1 MASSI
6 YYPQSACT
14 LHNIAQSFC
23 QNPES
28 ADDFASQVLR
38 ANPQT
43 NSLNTHNAPNRPLVV
58 PNTSLSSSVNLTEL
72 LCCRP
77 EEHETLSQLSQQVGG
92 ATVMGLANMLWDTR
106 IPDAVGDL
114 NTFGGNGMGAALASS
129 NNVLKAINEYD
140 HALKHYEDLRNHRAA
155 PRMVRAAQARADS
168 AFGKMN
174 QVLQMKSLNYLNT
187 NTFKTRPTTNATGK
201 QVWESIPVRDTSDV
215 QKLAKFAKTARVV
228 GPGFIVLDG
237 YLRANSV
244 YHMHQDN
251 DPRWKRE
258 AFVQSVGFVGGIAAG
273 ALIGTVIAMSSL
285 GIIIGLVAGGLV
297 ALAADQLSR
306 LILENVYD
314 GLIQ

>member
-23 QNPES
+23 QNPEL
-28 ADDFASQVLR
+28 ADDFAAQVLR

-43 NSLNTHNAPNRPLVV
+43 KGLNTPNTRNRPVVV
-58 PNTSLSSSVNLTEL
+58 PNSKHPSSINMNDL
-72 LCCRP
+72 LCCLP
-77 EEHETLSQLSQQVGG
+77 EEHENLSQLSQQVGG

-129 NNVLKAINEYD
+129 NNVLKAIDEYD
-140 HALKHYEDLRNHRAA
+140 HALKHYEDLKNHRAA
-155 PRMVRAAQARADS
+155 PRMVRAAQSRANT
-168 AFGKMN
+168 AFSKMN
-174 QVLQMKSLNYLNT
+174 QVLQMKSINYLNT

-215 QKLAKFAKTARVV
+215 QKLAKFAKTARVA

-258 AFVQSVGFVGGIAAG
+258 AVVQSGSFSIGIGAG
-273 ALIGTVIAMSSL
+273 ILIGAFVAATPV
-285 GIIIGLVAGGLV
+285 GLVFGLV
-297 ALAADQLSR
+297 LGGAAALGADY
-306 LILENVYD
+306 ITNGVIGEIYD
-314 GLIQ
+314 GLVQ